1 MLAIQARS
9 FSNYFYLQSNNTNQ
23 PSNFID
29 NKVTG
34 ILFENKVDHA
44 STYILHDHIP
54 SPFSNQ
60 LCPHARSPLTRLIHI
75 HTQNV

>member
-23 PSNFID
+23 PSKFID

-44 STYILHDHIP
+44 STYNHQVVASLPFPILGP
-54 SPFSNQ
+54 TLSPCTKPTK
-60 LCPHARSPLTRLIHI
+60 LHYTSPT
-75 HTQNV
+75 